1 MADEQGAAH
10 SAWVI
15 GAGGLLGTAVCRRLE
30 TAGTV
35 IRRAAIPWEAPAA
48 AGEALRREVDAIQA
62 AGTPLDVYWCAG
74 AGVIGTPPTVL
85 DQEVETFRDA
95 LNALAPLVNSTVRH
109 LFLASSAGG
118 VYGTAGEP
126 PYTEDT
132 PVSPV
137 AAYGAA
143 KVAMEDVARRWA
155 AENGARVLLGRIS
168 TVYGPGQNLSKP
180 QGFIAQLCRAQLQR
194 QPLSVYVSLDLERDF
209 VYVDD
214 AAHIAVAA
222 TARLASVPPGTT
234 AVKIIA
240 SQAPATIGTV
250 IGDLRRITRRRPP
263 VAFGA
268 SPLSAA
274 QSPRLRYRSVVWPEL
289 NALAS
294 TGSVAGLAS
303 TLADIA
309 FRLRLGEAA

>member
-1 MADEQGAAH
+1 MAEDEAVH

-15 GAGGLLGTAVCRRLE
+15 GAGGLLGAAVCRQRE
-30 TAGTV
+30 AAGTT
-35 IRRAAIPWEAPAA
+35 IRRAAVPWDAPAA
-48 AGEALRREVDAIQA
+48 AGEALRRDVDAIQA
-62 AGTPLDVYWCAG
+62 AGTPVDVYWCAG
-74 AGVIGTPPTVL
+74 AGVIGTAPDVL
-85 DQEVETFRDA
+85 DQEVENFRHA
-95 LNALAPLVNSTVRH
+95 LDALAPLANSTVRH

-126 PYTEDT
+126 PYTEHT
-132 PVSPV
+132 AISPNG
-137 AAYGAA
+137 AYGSA
-143 KVAMEDVARRWA
+143 KVAMEDAARGWA
-155 AENGARVLLGRIS
+155 SEHGARVLLGRIS
-168 TVYGPGQNLSKP
+168 TVYGPGQDLSKP
-180 QGFIAQLCRAQLQR
+180 QGLIAQLCRSHLQR
-194 QPLSVYVSLDLERDF
+194 QPLSIYVSLDLERDF
-209 VYVDD
+209 IHVDD

-222 TARLASVPPGTT
+222 TARLASVPAGSA

-240 SQAPATIGTV
+240 SEAPATIGAV

-274 QSPRLRYRSVVWPEL
+274 QSPQLRYQSVVWPEL

-294 TGSVAGLAS
+294 TGLVAGLAS

-309 FRLRLGEAA
+309 YRLRLGEAA